1 MESPADEVASLFEIA
16 EEYGKTTVE
25 LYRLKFVETAS
36 IVTISIIARV
46 SVIVMIASSILV
58 LSIGIALF
66 LGEQLGKSYYGFFIV
81 AGCYVVTGIVMHFF
95 LRTWIKKLV
104 SESIMEQTLQNS
116 VPWKN

>member
-1 MESPADEVASLFEIA
+1 MESPVDEVASLFEMA

-46 SVIVMIASSILV
+46 SVVIMVSSSILV

-66 LGEQLGKSYYGFFIV
+66 LGELLGKSYYGFFIV
-81 AGCYVVTGIVMHFF
+81 AGCYFVIGVVMHFF
-95 LRTWIKKLV
+95 LRTWIRKPI
-104 SESIMEQTLQNS
+104 SESIMDQTLQNS